1 MKIIISKNFA
11 YPILILTLFTLLCS
25 IIHLKTS
32 FLKKYNKLEELRK
45 TEERLANKDKENEQ
59 IIANIYYDEKKI
71 NFNIIESV
79 IPDKDAVAYAL
90 YNKSYQRT
98 GWDYLAIS
106 SYEKNDNKYNDSLKA
121 YAMGYIE
128 GYLTNETITQN
139 FFNLFHV
146 HIGEYQMEDNL
157 KDFLQKNTEYMKQK
171 AEKKMKYDR
180 YWEHVYYIYRQLLG
194 LYDGYIAAVGRNI
207 TGFYEFILLNSES
220 DSSDIMTL
228 NSKEFPYDFKNM
240 NIEEIK
246 NYIML
251 KSHCSALIKLAKDFS
266 DIWVGHNTWY
276 TYESML
282 RIFKEYRF
290 VTKNGYEKSKT
301 TAFSSYPGF
310 LVSTDDFYLLDS
322 NLVVMETSNPLY
334 NNSLYEKI
342 KPESLFTWVRTILSN
357 RLASSAEDWTEI
369 FNEENSGTY
378 NNQFMILDLNKIDLK
393 NRKIPDKSLMV
404 IEQIPEEFE
413 INDVTEYLRKGY
425 WPSYNVPFSK
435 YIYEKSGIIEI
446 IKEHPK
452 LIYDLDYNNCSRA
465 QIFKRDQNKINS
477 NYDFERMLRYNDFQN
492 DNLSFNASD
501 LTIAARYDLNNK
513 SSCYGTIDAKYVSTK
528 ELFEGKSLIHIIS
541 GPTNDQQ
548 PTFSWANTT
557 CKSSETKFEGLI
569 EIWNKDWVDYKTQ
582 LFEIKKKDDDSKE
595 NKTNNDIVI
604 IILSSACG
612 LLFIVLLIF
621 IILYLRNTRKHSNLN
636 VSEGQIG
643 LIDN

>member
-1 MKIIISKNFA
+1 
-11 YPILILTLFTLLCS
+11 
-25 IIHLKTS
+25 
-32 FLKKYNKLEELRK
+32 
-45 TEERLANKDKENEQ
+45 
-59 IIANIYYDEKKI
+59 
-71 NFNIIESV
+71 
-79 IPDKDAVAYAL
+79 
-90 YNKSYQRT
+90 
-98 GWDYLAIS
+98 
-106 SYEKNDNKYNDSLKA
+106 
-121 YAMGYIE
+121 
-128 GYLTNETITQN
+128 
-139 FFNLFHV
+139 
-146 HIGEYQMEDNL
+146 
-157 KDFLQKNTEYMKQK
+157 
-171 AEKKMKYDR
+171 
-180 YWEHVYYIYRQLLG
+180 
-194 LYDGYIAAVGRNI
+194 
-207 TGFYEFILLNSES
+207 
-220 DSSDIMTL
+220 
-228 NSKEFPYDFKNM
+228 
-240 NIEEIK
+240 
-246 NYIML
+246 
-251 KSHCSALIKLAKDFS
+251 
-266 DIWVGHNTWY
+266 
-276 TYESML
+276 
-282 RIFKEYRF
+282 
-290 VTKNGYEKSKT
+290 
-301 TAFSSYPGF
+301 
-310 LVSTDDFYLLDS
+310 
-322 NLVVMETSNPLY
+322 
-334 NNSLYEKI
+334 
-342 KPESLFTWVRTILSN
+342 
-357 RLASSAEDWTEI
+357 
-369 FNEENSGTY
+369 
-378 NNQFMILDLNKIDLK
+378 
-393 NRKIPDKSLMV
+393 MV

-425 WPSYNVPFSK
+425 WPSYNVPFSEC
-435 YIYEKSGIIEI
+435 IYEKSGIIEI